1 MSSTFPACAAS
12 VCFAVSDSAVQ
23 SRSAMH
29 RCLAIATRLWFVL
42 LVVMGAAFVSGFLV
56 YPVVQR
62 SSAAPEMKAP
72 GVLWPE
78 GKQLDAF
85 TLTDQRYQPFTLAR
99 LKGKWTF
106 LFFGYTSCP
115 DVCPATLALL
125 KAVRGELVAAGDD
138 VDGVQMAM
146 VSVDPA
152 RDSRQRLGDYVEH
165 FDETFLGLGGS
176 DPQVNYLARQVGAV
190 YFRGEPDENGFYAV
204 DHSTSIMLIDPI
216 GRLVA
221 ALPAPHESGRIA
233 AQLRAMR
240 AGAG

>member
-1 MSSTFPACAAS
+1 MSSTSLRRNVSVAFTVSNFAAQPPS
-12 VCFAVSDSAVQ
+12 V
-23 SRSAMH
+23 MH
-29 RCLAIATRLWFVL
+29 RCLAIATRRWFAL

-56 YPVVQR
+56 YPVLQR
-62 SSAAPEMKAP
+62 GGAAPELKAP
-72 GVLWPE
+72 GILWPSGRPLE
-78 GKQLDAF
+78 AF

-99 LKGKWTF
+99 LEGKWTF

-125 KAVRGELVAAGDD
+125 KAVRGELAAAGDD
-138 VDGVQMAM
+138 VDAVQMAL

-152 RDSRQRLGDYVEH
+152 RDSRQRLGAYVEH

-176 DPQVNYLARQVGAV
+176 DAQVSALARQVGAV
-190 YFRGEPDENGFYAV
+190 YFRGEPDENGFYTV
-204 DHSTSIMLIDPI
+204 DHSTSIVLIDPL

-221 ALPAPHESGRIA
+221 MLPAPHEPGRIA

-240 AGAG
+240 AGAD

>member
-1 MSSTFPACAAS
+1 
-12 VCFAVSDSAVQ
+12 
-23 SRSAMH
+23 MH
-29 RCLAIATRLWFVL
+29 RCLAVATSRWFVL
-42 LVVMGAAFVSGFLV
+42 LVFMGAAFVSGLLV
-56 YPVVQR
+56 HLVLQR
-62 SSAAPEMKAP
+62 SSVTPDTRAP
-72 GVLWPE
+72 GVLWPD
-78 GKQLDAF
+78 GKPLEAF

-99 LKGKWTF
+99 LKGRWTF

-125 KAVRGELVAAGDD
+125 KAVRSELAAAGDD
-138 VDGVQMAM
+138 VDGVQMAL

-152 RDSRQRLGDYVEH
+152 RDSRQRLGAYVEH

-176 DPQVNYLARQVGAV
+176 DAQVSKFARQVGAV
-190 YFRGEPDENGFYAV
+190 YFRGQPDENGFYTV
-204 DHSTSIMLIDPI
+204 DHSTSIMLVDPL

-221 ALPAPHESGRIA
+221 IFPAPHQPERIA